1 VQLYFA
7 TELLRNSA
15 QNFANEDEEMSDL
28 NPESDQKREN
38 SVSYRFVHTADIH
51 LDSPLKSLALRNPDL
66 AELIGNATRRAF
78 VRTVELCLEERVQ
91 ALLIAGDLYDG
102 DQTSMK
108 TARFLSEQMRRLGE
122 AGVSV
127 FIVRGNHDALSKITK
142 ELTPPESVKVFEG
155 NAECI
160 ELDGNVPIAIHGLS
174 FAKPQAP
181 ESLLG
186 KYKPVVPG
194 AYNIGIMHTS
204 LYGAVGHDLYAP
216 CSVSDLQSTGF
227 DYWALGHIHKRS
239 AIEGKT
245 SIVMPG
251 NPQGRDINEDGL
263 KSVTLVTVRED
274 RSATIEERPT
284 AIAQF
289 ERIEFDASSV
299 DSWADLID
307 ETSRLVENKRRQ
319 ISAEHL
325 VARLSITGSTPLAW
339 RIRRDL
345 DLLKTELETNSPDR
359 CWIEKIEVSC
369 LPRSVQIVG
378 APADHAD
385 PLMELRDLIQ
395 NDVVNSDA
403 FITKLTVIAD
413 ELKGHLPH
421 ECRDSL
427 GTDET
432 SAQSI
437 LSQFARDGA
446 EEVLARLQVTE
457 RSE

>member
-1 VQLYFA
+1 MALQV
-7 TELLRNSA
+7 
-15 QNFANEDEEMSDL
+15 
-28 NPESDQKREN
+28 DQKWE
-38 SVSYRFVHTADIH
+38 SPMPYRFVHTADIH
-51 LDSPLKSLALRNPDL
+51 LDSPLKSLALRNSDL

-78 VRTVELCLEERVQ
+78 ARTVELCLEERVQ

-108 TARFLSEQMRRLGE
+108 TARFLSEQMRRLCE

-127 FIVRGNHDALSKITK
+127 FVVRGNHDALSKITK

-155 NAECI
+155 RAECI

-186 KYKPVVPG
+186 KYKPAVSG

-204 LYGAVGHDLYAP
+204 LYSAVGHDLYAP

-227 DYWALGHIHKRS
+227 DYWALGHIHKRL

-251 NPQGRDINEDGL
+251 NPQGRDINEDGP
-263 KSVTLVTVRED
+263 KSVTLVTVGED
-274 RSATIEERPT
+274 RSTTIEERPT

-289 ERIEFDASSV
+289 ERIEFNTSSV
-299 DSWADLID
+299 ESWTDLID
-307 ETSRLVENKRRQ
+307 ETSSLLEDKRRQ

-325 VARLSITGSTPLAW
+325 VARVSITGTTPLAW

-369 LPRSVQIVG
+369 SPRPVEIVG
-378 APADHAD
+378 APTDHAD

-395 NDVVNSDA
+395 SDVLNSDA

-427 GTDET
+427 GTDQT

>member
-1 VQLYFA
+1 MLEFMILPVSK
-7 TELLRNSA
+7 N
-15 QNFANEDEEMSDL
+15 
-28 NPESDQKREN
+28 REN

-108 TARFLSEQMRRLGE
+108 TARFLSEQLRRLCE
-122 AGVSV
+122 ARVSV

-155 NAECI
+155 RAECI

-174 FAKPQAP
+174 FARPQAP
-181 ESLLG
+181 EGLLG
-186 KYKPVVPG
+186 KYKPAVPG
-194 AYNIGIMHTS
+194 AYNIGMMHTS
-204 LYGAVGHDLYAP
+204 LSGAVGHDLYAP
-216 CSVSDLQSTGF
+216 CSLSDLQSTEF
-227 DYWALGHIHKRS
+227 NYWALGHIHKRS

-251 NPQGRDINEDGL
+251 NPQGRDINENGS

-299 DSWADLID
+299 ESWADLID
-307 ETSRLVENKRRQ
+307 ETSSFLEDKRRQ

-325 VARLSITGSTPLAW
+325 VARVSITGSTPLAW

-345 DLLKTELETNSPDR
+345 DLLMTELETNSPDR
-359 CWIEKIEVSC
+359 CWIEKIDVLCS
-369 LPRSVQIVG
+369 PRSVQIVG
-378 APADHAD
+378 APVDQAD

-395 NDVVNSDA
+395 SDVLSSDA

-432 SAQSI
+432 SAQAI

>member
-1 VQLYFA
+1 
-7 TELLRNSA
+7 
-15 QNFANEDEEMSDL
+15 
-28 NPESDQKREN
+28 
-38 SVSYRFVHTADIH
+38 VSYRFVHTADIH

-78 VRTVELCLEERVQ
+78 VRTVEFCLEERVQ

-108 TARFLSEQMRRLGE
+108 TARFLSDQLRRLCE

-142 ELTPPESVKVFEG
+142 ELIPPESVKVFDG
-155 NAECI
+155 RAECI
-160 ELDGNVPIAIHGLS
+160 ELDGNIPIAIHGLS

-186 KYKPVVPG
+186 KYKPAVQG

-204 LYGAVGHDLYAP
+204 LSGSAGHDLYAP

-239 AIEGKT
+239 VIAGKT

-251 NPQGRDINEDGL
+251 NPQGRDINEVGL
-263 KSVTLVTVRED
+263 KSVTLVTVRDD

-289 ERIEFDASSV
+289 ERIDFDVSSV
-299 DSWADLID
+299 ESWADLID
-307 ETSRLVENKRRQ
+307 ETSSLLENKRRQ
-319 ISAEHL
+319 TSAEHL
-325 VARLSITGSTPLAW
+325 VARVSITGSTPLAW
-339 RIRRDL
+339 RIWRDL

-359 CWIEKIEVSC
+359 SWIEKIEVSC
-369 LPRSVQIVG
+369 SPRSGQIVG
-378 APADHAD
+378 ATTVHAD

-395 NDVVNSDA
+395 SDVLNSDA
-403 FITKLTVIAD
+403 FMTKLAVIAD

-427 GTDET
+427 GTDES
-432 SAQSI
+432 SAQST
-437 LSQFARDGA
+437 LSQLARDGA

>member
-1 VQLYFA
+1 MILQ
-7 TELLRNSA
+7 ED
-15 QNFANEDEEMSDL
+15 QNR
-28 NPESDQKREN
+28 KI
-38 SVSYRFVHTADIH
+38 SVAYRFVHTADIH

-91 ALLIAGDLYDG
+91 ALIIAGDLYDG

-108 TARFLSEQMRRLGE
+108 TARFLSEQMRRLCE

-142 ELTPPESVKVFEG
+142 ELTPPESVKVFDG
-155 NAECI
+155 RAEYV
-160 ELDGNVPIAIHGLS
+160 EFDGNLPIAIHGLS

-186 KYKPVVPG
+186 KYKPAVPG

-204 LYGAVGHDLYAP
+204 LSGVVGHDLYAP
-216 CSVSDLQSTGF
+216 CSVSELLSTGF

-239 AIEGKT
+239 VIEGRT

-289 ERIEFDASSV
+289 GRVALDLSSV
-299 DSWADLID
+299 ENWTDLI
-307 ETSRLVENKRRQ
+307 ERTSSLLNDTRRQ
-319 ISAEHL
+319 VPAEYF
-325 VARLSITGSTPLAW
+325 VARVGLTGSTPLAW

-369 LPRSVQIVG
+369 SPQSTQVLGDTP
-378 APADHAD
+378 DHAD

-395 NDVVNSDA
+395 SGVLDSDA
-403 FITKLTVIAD
+403 FMTRLAAIAD

-427 GTDET
+427 GTDEA

-437 LSQFARDGA
+437 LAEFARDGA

>member
-1 VQLYFA
+1 
-7 TELLRNSA
+7 
-15 QNFANEDEEMSDL
+15 
-28 NPESDQKREN
+28 
-38 SVSYRFVHTADIH
+38 VSYRFVHTADIH

-78 VRTVELCLEERVQ
+78 VRTIELCLEEQVQ

-108 TARFLSEQMRRLGE
+108 TARFLSDQMRRLCE
-122 AGVSV
+122 AGISV

-142 ELTPPESVKVFEG
+142 ELVPPESVKVFDG
-155 NAECI
+155 RAECI
-160 ELDGNVPIAIHGLS
+160 EFDGNVPIAIHGLS

-186 KYKPVVPG
+186 KYKPAVQG

-204 LYGAVGHDLYAP
+204 LSGVAGYDLYAP

-239 AIEGKT
+239 VIDGKT

-251 NPQGRDINEDGL
+251 NPQGRDINEVGL
-263 KSVTLVTVRED
+263 KSVTLVTVRDD

-289 ERIEFDASSV
+289 ERIDVDASLV
-299 DSWADLID
+299 ESWADLID
-307 ETSRLVENKRRQ
+307 EASSLLEDKRRQ

-325 VARLSITGSTPLAW
+325 VARMSITGITPLAW
-339 RIRRDL
+339 RIWRDL
-345 DLLKTELETNSPDR
+345 DLLKTELETNSPD
-359 CWIEKIEVSC
+359 CSWIEKIEVSC
-369 LPRSVQIVG
+369 SPRSEQILG
-378 APADHAD
+378 ATMDRAD
-385 PLMELRDLIQ
+385 PLMQLRDLIQ
-395 NDVVNSDA
+395 SDVLNSDA
-403 FITKLTVIAD
+403 FMVKLAVIAD

-427 GTDET
+427 GTDES
-432 SAQSI
+432 SAQSM
-437 LSQFARDGA
+437 LSHLARDGA